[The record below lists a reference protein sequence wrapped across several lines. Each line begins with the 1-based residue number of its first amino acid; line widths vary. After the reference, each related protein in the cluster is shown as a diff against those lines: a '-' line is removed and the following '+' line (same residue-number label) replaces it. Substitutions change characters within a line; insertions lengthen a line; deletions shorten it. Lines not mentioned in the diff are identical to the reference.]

1 MEKFE
6 SVKLLEELLD
16 NMSSAE
22 LKTIWDQVESMNYAG
37 PFVDELLGVAN
48 NIVVSEYQQFYS
60 TEEKTTDDNYAL
72 AA

>member
-22 LKTIWDQVESMNYAG
+22 LKTIWELVESMDYEG
-37 PFVDELLGVAN
+37 PFVDEVLDVTS
-48 NIVVSEYQQFYS
+48 NIVVSKYQQFYNAKVK
-60 TEEKTTDDNYAL
+60 ENDNKYAI